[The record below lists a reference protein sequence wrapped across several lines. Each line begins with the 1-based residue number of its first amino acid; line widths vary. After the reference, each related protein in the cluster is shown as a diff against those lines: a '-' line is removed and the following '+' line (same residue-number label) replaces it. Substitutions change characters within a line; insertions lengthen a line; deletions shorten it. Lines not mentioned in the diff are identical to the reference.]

1 MCEKSLDMLIY
12 GKYYVENIPVFCG
25 VLQIGFEEYLY
36 LIVCCKRG
44 KKNICD
50 FFYS

>member
-25 VLQIGFEEYLY
+25 VFSNSG
-36 LIVCCKRG
+36 
-44 KKNICD
+44 
-50 FFYS
+50 